1 MSVAPSITWPLVA
14 IRPSLRMKKPVPM
27 PRTGVSLG
35 PLPPCPYM
43 RSRNSRKGSLAPPRA
58 VVATIPTTAGIDDF
72 TSAAMETGGA
82 VGRSFSAGGKE
93 VEDGLRSS
101 GLPGHRRGDRSLCVA
116 RVEATLQPG
125 EREREQRDHRQRERP
140 APSLNPEQFR
150 HRRRVLPRP
159 AGGRSPIAGAGWLC
173 EQ

>member
-35 PLPPCPYM
+35 PLPPWPYM

-72 TSAAMETGGA
+72 TSAAMEIGGG
-82 VGRSFSAGGKE
+82 VGRSFAAGAS
-93 VEDGLRSS
+93 VQS
-101 GLPGHRRGDRSLCVA
+101 GLMASSSARASVMRA
-116 RVEATLQPG
+116 RVGTPLRRCNVDVYCRTIAATSFSAALLAA
-125 EREREQRDHRQRERP
+125 R
-140 APSLNPEQFR
+140 
-150 HRRRVLPRP
+150 
-159 AGGRSPIAGAGWLC
+159 GGRFPSSRTRNS
-173 EQ
+173 